1 MESSIESTSD
11 YAAVPDVDN
20 LIFDFVI
27 STAGRSVV
35 DVSIFALRQNSLVTD
50 VPIDWRDSH
59 IERHTKRL
67 LHQEIWW
74 FHQHLLWENSH
85 RGLSG
90 LLSGLSRRVL
100 AQYATN
106 WANQRR
112 GQLLSRGLDS
122 TQRIWTLDRASS
134 GYEEFTLPGVAASIE
149 LTRSYR
155 RCWRSRMTSGP
166 YWITQTS
173 VLFGC

>member
-67 LHQEIWW
+67 LHQEIW
-74 FHQHLLWENSH
+74 
-85 RGLSG
+85 
-90 LLSGLSRRVL
+90 
-100 AQYATN
+100 
-106 WANQRR
+106 
-112 GQLLSRGLDS
+112 
-122 TQRIWTLDRASS
+122 
-134 GYEEFTLPGVAASIE
+134 
-149 LTRSYR
+149 
-155 RCWRSRMTSGP
+155 
-166 YWITQTS
+166 
-173 VLFGC
+173 